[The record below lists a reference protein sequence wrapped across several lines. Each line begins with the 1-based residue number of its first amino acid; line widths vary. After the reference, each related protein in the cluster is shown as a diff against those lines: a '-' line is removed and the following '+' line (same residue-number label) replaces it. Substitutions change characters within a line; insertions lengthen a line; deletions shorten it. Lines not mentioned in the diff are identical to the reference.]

1 MLLQSLKTEVSL
13 LKKSLKVNTEDKQWK
28 NKIKQVKSR
37 INCPAVQK
45 KTLDAL
51 GLKKLNSVVEHNA
64 TPQILGMVEKV
75 KHLVKVVE

>member
-1 MLLQSLKTEVSL
+1 ME
-13 LKKSLKVNTEDKQWK
+13 
-28 NKIKQVKSR
+28 KIKKVKSR